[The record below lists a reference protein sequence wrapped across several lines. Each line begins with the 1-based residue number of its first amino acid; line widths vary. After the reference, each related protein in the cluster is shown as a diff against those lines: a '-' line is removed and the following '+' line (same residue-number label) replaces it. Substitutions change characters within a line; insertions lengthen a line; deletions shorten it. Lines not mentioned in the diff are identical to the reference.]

1 MAGPCPAIHLFGMT
15 RVKRFRALVLAMA
28 LPCAGVPVLATASFA
43 RDTAIPAMDIPAA
56 FDGDTGSA
64 STPLPAD
71 GWWTIYQDPEL
82 DRLIAQVHAANTS
95 IEQAAAR
102 LAAAKAQARIGDAA
116 QLPQIELNASASQA
130 NGPLINEAGSNGG
143 LLSAHATIS
152 WEADLL
158 GRLSSDRRADR
169 FDAKAAEAL
178 LADARLLIETD
189 AAKAYFEAVY
199 LAKAIT
205 ETQRRAA
212 LLDERLAILNRR
224 FDLGLI
230 DRPALNDAQRAR
242 DESQHLVKQLVEARA
257 GTARRMAFLL
267 GEARSHDM
275 QTRDMPAAP
284 LIPAGMPSNLLVRR
298 PDIAAAIARLEASA
312 NRLQAEKRSWFP
324 RFTLTASGGAASP
337 SLGQILSSTARD
349 FGLSAL
355 LSLPIFDGGRRKAAL
370 AVRNA
375 EQDLAASEYR
385 ESVLRALKEVND
397 HLGAFQLGNSDLALA
412 NSRLASGSA
421 DTEILIARQANGT
434 VARADVINS
443 ELRTCQFRLDELTA
457 QHRQLATSIDLIKAL
472 GGSW

>member
-1 MAGPCPAIHLFGMT
+1 MT
-15 RVKRFRALVLAMA
+15 RVKPFRALVLAMA

-82 DRLIAQVHAANTS
+82 DRLIAQVHATNTS

-102 LAAAKAQARIGDAA
+102 VPRQRHRRASEMQPSSRKSNSMRARG
-116 QLPQIELNASASQA
+116 QA

-178 LADARLLIETD
+178 LADVRLLIETD

-205 ETQRRAA
+205 EAQRRAA
-212 LLDERLAILNRR
+212 LLDERLAIQNRR
-224 FDLGLI
+224 FELGLI
-230 DRPALNDAQRAR
+230 DRPSLNDAQRAR
-242 DESQHLVKQLVEARA
+242 DESQHLVEQLVEARA

-267 GEARSHDM
+267 GETRSHDM

-284 LIPAGMPSNLLVRR
+284 LVPAGMPSNLLVRR
-298 PDIAAAIARLEASA
+298 SDVAAAIARLEASA
-312 NRLQAEKRSWFP
+312 NRLQAEKNSWFP

-385 ESVLRALKEVND
+385 ESVLRALREVND

-412 NSRLASGSA
+412 NSRLASGSST
-421 DTEILIARQANGT
+421 TEILIARQANGT

-443 ELRTCQFRLDELTA
+443 QLRTCQFRLDELTA